1 VRQSRMPQNDEMQL
15 TRHGYNGASQLISVF
30 YGQSR
35 PKRERGNTVAA
46 EARQSVAAPSG

>member
-1 VRQSRMPQNDEMQL
+1 VLGWIGLSNNEMQQ
-15 TRHGYNGASQLISVF
+15 TTHGQNGASLLISVF

-35 PKRERGNTVAA
+35 LKPERGNTVAA